1 MSDKDIREN
10 PANIKS
16 LIRRIESN
24 ANHPDPF
31 KRLSAVLCFS
41 KVFAVIREQDPLV
54 DRFALEIA
62 HCVLGSLKMCHNS
75 LEFSQEVIDGCGT
88 LLDKVTKVV
97 TRKAA
102 LLLQPNPKRGSI

>member
-1 MSDKDIREN
+1 
-10 PANIKS
+10 
-16 LIRRIESN
+16 
-24 ANHPDPF
+24 
-31 KRLSAVLCFS
+31 
-41 KVFAVIREQDPLV
+41 
-54 DRFALEIA
+54 
-62 HCVLGSLKMCHNS
+62 MCHNS